1 MRNTKIAGLAFIAA
15 AGLYT
20 TSCDLVKDVDYTVTP
35 DPLEMHGDS
44 VRVKVDITFPEK
56 SINKKAY
63 AEITPMI
70 GETALQPII
79 VKGEKATAN
88 GEAIPYKA
96 GKTVTY
102 TDVVAYTPDMKVS
115 SLDVTGKVFKGD
127 SEKAQLERT
136 KIAEATIVT
145 PLLVNK
151 DFQVIYAKDKFE
163 RVTKEVY
170 NADIH
175 FLKGKHNVRTSELS
189 EQDIKDFL
197 AWLTEEQGN
206 ERLKIKTINIVG
218 YASIEGEIIKNGNLS
233 IDRATAA
240 KAAIMKLAAKKG
252 VENAAA
258 QSDASYVI
266 TGRGEDFEGFKE
278 ALAVADDISDSDKQL
293 VLRILESYKD
303 PIQREQEIKNL
314 GATFTSMDKNIFP
327 KQRRAEINVE
337 YEKTGYTDE
346 ELVALTKDNI
356 DTLKLEELL
365 FAATL
370 VDDLGEKLRIYKEG
384 QRLFPNDYRVYN
396 NAGVVLFLQ
405 GKVDAA
411 KTDFNAAK
419 NIEEAAE
426 VMNNLGAVAGT
437 NGDRNAAKNFLTA
450 ANGAGDEVGYN
461 QGILAIQDGSYNNA
475 VSNFGSTSSFNKALA
490 QLLNG
495 DANAAISTINDSPDA
510 STAQGYYLLAIA
522 AARQDNLTDLVSNLK
537 NCFNLDASY
546 KKAALEDR
554 EFIAY
559 AENTAFTA
567 ILK

>member
-1 MRNTKIAGLAFIAA
+1 MKNNRIAGFAFIAA

-56 SINKKAY
+56 SINKRAY

-70 GETALQPII
+70 GETALKPIA

-96 GKTVTY
+96 GKTITY

-127 SEKAQLERT
+127 SENAQLDRT

-151 DFQVIYAKDKFE
+151 DFQVIYAADKFE
-163 RVTKEVY
+163 RVTQELY

-175 FLKGKHNVRTSELS
+175 FTKGRHNVRTTELS

-240 KAAIMKLAAKKG
+240 KEAIMKLAAKKG
-252 VENAAA
+252 VANEAA
-258 QSDASYVI
+258 QNDASYVT

-278 ALAVADDISDSDKQL
+278 ALALADDINDSDKQL

-303 PIQREQEIKNL
+303 PVQREQEIKNL

-327 KQRRAEINVE
+327 MQRRAEINVE

-346 ELVALTKDNI
+346 ELVALTKNNI
-356 DTLKLEELL
+356 DTLKIEELM

-370 VDDLGEKLRIYKEG
+370 VEDLNEKLRIYKEG
-384 QRLFPNDYRVYN
+384 QRLFPNDYRVFN
-396 NAGVVLFLQ
+396 NAGVVLYMQ
-405 GKVDAA
+405 GNVADA
-411 KTDFNAAK
+411 KTEFNAAK

-426 VMNNLGAVAGT
+426 VMNNLGAVAGV
-437 NGDRNAAKNFLTA
+437 NGDRAAAKNLLNA
-450 ANGAGDEVGYN
+450 ANGAGEEVGYN
-461 QGILAIQDGSYNNA
+461 QGILAIQDGDYASA
-475 VSNFGSTSSFNKALA
+475 VSNFGSNDSFNKALA

-495 DANAAISTINDSPDA
+495 DANAATATISNSADA
-510 STAQGYYLLAIA
+510 SSAQGYYLMAIA
-522 AARQDNLTDLVSNLK
+522 AARQDDLTNVVSNLK
-537 NCFNLDASY
+537 NCFNQDAAY
-546 KKAALEDR
+546 KQTALEDR
-554 EFIAY
+554 EFLAY

-567 ILK
+567 IIK

>member
-1 MRNTKIAGLAFIAA
+1 MRNTKIAGFAFIAA

-346 ELVALTKDNI
+346 ELVALTKNNI

-370 VDDLGEKLRIYKEG
+370 VDDLDEKLRIYKEG